1 MSFSHQTW
9 VLWVLSYRDERDVL
23 KKAVLRKSADIS
35 NFQSEP
41 TEKTSSNLRLPSP
54 FITDA
59 RSVSVPGPVP

>member
-35 NFQSEP
+35 NFQAEP
-41 TEKTSSNLRLPSP
+41 IVKTDLVKSP
-54 FITDA
+54 VA
-59 RSVSVPGPVP
+59 LASVSVPGPVP